1 MHVYAVL
8 QHDLSAVWTKKSGL
22 SLLFKQ
28 GLVVQGYVEMFNG
41 MANFS
46 WDFNTPSYYFSVI
59 DLMELDN
66 EINNIGW
73 LRALWTDQ
81 SAIKLGISSSF

>member
-1 MHVYAVL
+1 MIF
-8 QHDLSAVWTKKSGL
+8 QQSEQKSQDFHYFL
-22 SLLFKQ
+22 NKVMTFH
-28 GLVVQGYVEMFNG
+28 LVVQGYVEMFNG

-66 EINNIGW
+66 EINNIC
-73 LRALWTDQ
+73 
-81 SAIKLGISSSF
+81 

>member
-46 WDFNTPSYYFSVI
+46 WDFNTVI
-59 DLMELDN
+59 
-66 EINNIGW
+66 I
-73 LRALWTDQ
+73 
-81 SAIKLGISSSF
+81 F